1 MSKVSIIGS
10 GPAGLSAA
18 INLAREG
25 FQISVYERNQ
35 DVGQR
40 FNGDFQGL
48 ENWTVNE
55 DVLLSFKNMNIKHEY
70 HHVPFESFT
79 LSNGDRFWDFKLDR
93 PAFYLVKRGAQEG
106 SLDYGLKEQA
116 LDLGVEI
123 NFNGTL
129 PEERAD
135 IIATGPT
142 AREKFAVARGAVFE
156 TDMDDM
162 AMALVNDHLA
172 FKGYSYLLINGGS
185 GTISTVLFRDFHL
198 LKHCFQNTVKIFRE
212 LTDFRW
218 TNIHHSGG
226 MGSFSNENTFERG
239 GRLYVGEAAGIQ
251 DLLWGF
257 GIRSAVT
264 SGFLAAKALIH
275 HENYP
280 ELAENE
286 FRNKLKSSMV
296 NRFLWEI
303 SGNYSWIV
311 DRIHGMNDPLDYVG
325 SFHKFNWMQR
335 LLYPLARFSMKRRY
349 VNLKL

>member
-1 MSKVSIIGS
+1 MRMVSILGS

-25 FQISVYERNQ
+25 FQISVYEKNK

-55 DVLLSFKNMNIKHEY
+55 DVHQSFKKMNINQGY
-70 HHVPFESFT
+70 DYVPFKSFT
-79 LSNGDRFWDFKLDR
+79 LSNGDRFWNFQLDKT
-93 PAFYLVKRGAQEG
+93 AFYLVKRGPQEG

-116 LDLGVEI
+116 LDMGVDI
-123 NFNGTL
+123 NFGETI
-129 PEERAD
+129 PGESTD
-135 IIATGPT
+135 IIATGPIV
-142 AREKFAVARGAVFE
+142 REKFAVARGAVFE

-172 FKGYSYLLINGGS
+172 YKGYSYLLVNGGY
-185 GTISTVLFRDFHL
+185 GTISTVLFHDFHL
-198 LKHCFQNTVKIFRE
+198 LKDCFQNTLKIFRE
-212 LTDFRW
+212 LTDFTW
-218 TNIHHSGG
+218 ANIHHSGG
-226 MGSFSNENTFERG
+226 MGSFSNQNTFERN

-257 GIRSAVT
+257 GIRDAIT

-275 HENYP
+275 NEDYS
-280 ELAENE
+280 ELAEQQ
-286 FRNKLKSSMV
+286 FRKKLKSSIV

-311 DRIHGMNDPLDYVG
+311 DRIYGQNDPLAYVG
-325 SFHKFNWMQR
+325 SFHRFNWMQR
-335 LLYPLARFSMKRRY
+335 LLYPLARLAMKRRY
-349 VNLKL
+349 VNLRL